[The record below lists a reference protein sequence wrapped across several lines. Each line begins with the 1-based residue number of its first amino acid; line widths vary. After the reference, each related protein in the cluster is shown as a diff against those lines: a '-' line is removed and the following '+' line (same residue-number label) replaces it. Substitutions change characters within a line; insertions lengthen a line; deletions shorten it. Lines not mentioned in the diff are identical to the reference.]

1 MTKSKGRKS
10 GVRDPLA
17 WISTR
22 FPHAHMITSKERA
35 ALEIPEL
42 NCTWGQCCSSLNKCW
57 LGFKIAKR
65 RNESEGMEFYASKIN
80 NIQSLMGI
88 PLTEFEI

>member
-1 MTKSKGRKS
+1 
-10 GVRDPLA
+10 
-17 WISTR
+17 
-22 FPHAHMITSKERA
+22 MITSKERA

-42 NCTWGQCCSSLNKCW
+42 GCTWGQCCSSLNKCW

-65 RNESEGMEFYASKIN
+65 KGAPDDMNFYASKIN